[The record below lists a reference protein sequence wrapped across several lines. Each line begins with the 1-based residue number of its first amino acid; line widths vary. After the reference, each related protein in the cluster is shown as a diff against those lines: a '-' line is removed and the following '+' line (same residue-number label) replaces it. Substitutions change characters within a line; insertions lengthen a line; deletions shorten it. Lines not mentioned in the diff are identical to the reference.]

1 MERVY
6 KIALFVT
13 LIIFGGVVVAL
24 LVTPEPREVEKK
36 PVETSSSVKVVQ
48 LDGKTADIRSVA
60 ILCVEGHAFLKVTDS
75 VPYAGTGNI
84 ARFPEMDGR
93 CK

>member
-24 LVTPEPREVEKK
+24 LVTPEPREFEKK
-36 PVETSSSVKVVQ
+36 PVETSSSTGWSWSRA
-48 LDGKTADIRSVA
+48 LARSVRM
-60 ILCVEGHAFLKVTDS
+60 VTTS
-75 VPYAGTGNI
+75 PT
-84 ARFPEMDGR
+84 
-93 CK
+93 

>member
-48 LDGKTADIRSVA
+48 LDVI
-60 ILCVEGHAFLKVTDS
+60 TDEQEKL
-75 VPYAGTGNI
+75 
-84 ARFPEMDGR
+84 AR
-93 CK
+93 

>member
-60 ILCVEGHAFLKVTDS
+60 ILCVEGHALKVTDS

-84 ARFPEMDGR
+84 AFPEMDGR